1 MKIRVLLVDDEKNF
15 IDALSQRLEMRD
27 FAVATA
33 CNGDEALRLIDE
45 YEYDVI
51 VLDVR
56 MPGEDGIQMLKL
68 LKELKPLIEIIMLTG
83 NATVQIAIEGMKLGA
98 YDFLVK
104 PADTD
109 LLVGKIN
116 SAYKLK
122 SDHEERIRQAEIEN
136 IVKHKGW

>member
-1 MKIRVLLVDDEKNF
+1 MKIRVLLVDDEEDF
-15 IDALSQRLEMRD
+15 VDALSQRLEMRD

-68 LKELKPLIEIIMLTG
+68 LKELKPLTEVIMLTG
-83 NATVQIAIEGMKLGA
+83 HATVQIAIEGMKFGA
-98 YDFLVK
+98 YDFLMK

-116 SAYKLK
+116 LAYKLK
-122 SDHEERIRQAEIEN
+122 FDHEERIRQAQIDN